1 MRIAAVILAGGKGQ
15 RLGGANKA
23 LLELGGQ
30 RLVDRAVAAVAPS
43 APILLAT
50 GRLDLSVAGTLSVS
64 DLDTPYAGPL
74 AGLAAAIDHLRH
86 DPPDWLL
93 SLAVDTPF
101 FPADFTVRALALAP
115 QAPALVAAYA
125 GQLYPTDAL
134 WRFDAVADLPE
145 RLRAGTAPHSPMRL
159 GAMLGWVPVDY
170 AATTPDDPFLNANT
184 PEELALLRRRAAR
197 RE

>member
-1 MRIAAVILAGGKGQ
+1 MRTAAVILAGGKGQ

-93 SLAVDTPF
+93 SLA
-101 FPADFTVRALALAP
+101 
-115 QAPALVAAYA
+115 
-125 GQLYPTDAL
+125 
-134 WRFDAVADLPE
+134 
-145 RLRAGTAPHSPMRL
+145 S
-159 GAMLGWVPVDY
+159 
-170 AATTPDDPFLNANT
+170 
-184 PEELALLRRRAAR
+184 
-197 RE
+197 